1 VVVTNKKQ
9 QMFIEEYLRTWNGTQ
24 SAIYAGYS
32 KKTARS
38 IACTLLTNVDIKQ
51 EIETRVSENAMKTD
65 EILARLADIARS
77 NFEDIIDIDDNGEL
91 NVGLKVA
98 AKKRKL
104 HLLKSVVPTKEG
116 TKYEFHDPIKA
127 LELLGKAQGLFT
139 EKVDITTKGKE
150 INNDGYDRAIS
161 TLASAIRK
169 VVPGESPEQNG
180 DLDSAK

>member
-1 VVVTNKKQ
+1 MNKKQ

-51 EIETRVSENAMKTD
+51 EIESRVSENAMTTD

-77 NFEDIIDIDDNGEL
+77 NFEDIIDIDEKGDL
-91 NVGLKVA
+91 NIGLKVA
-98 AKKRKL
+98 AEKRKL
-104 HLLKSVVPTKEG
+104 HLLKAVIPTKEG
-116 TKYEFHDPIKA
+116 TKYEFHDPVKA

-139 EKVDITTKGKE
+139 DKVDLTSKGEK
-150 INNDGYDRAIS
+150 INTADGYDRAIS
-161 TLASAIRK
+161 KFVDAVREII
-169 VVPGESPEQNG
+169 PGKDTE
-180 DLDSAK
+180 